1 MRICSTALSRHNDLG
16 LADVL
21 KLGISEWKSE
31 VVTIVLM
38 GAAAG
43 LMGIVT
49 PYATGLIFDRLIPG
63 AERSQLMQMALIL
76 LVIAIAGSMF
86 TLTRSFAVLRLQG
99 KIDKGLQAAVW
110 DRLLS
115 LPVPFF
121 RSYTSGDL
129 ASRSL
134 AIAEMSRILT
144 GSLLSAILS
153 GIFSVFS
160 WGSALLL
167 QRGTGAV
174 GHRAGFLCLRCFR
187 GLRVPAGS
195 LSEGIFPA
203 ERPHFGIAS

>member
-1 MRICSTALSRHNDLG
+1 
-16 LADVL
+16 
-21 KLGISEWKSE
+21 
-31 VVTIVLM
+31 
-38 GAAAG
+38 
-43 LMGIVT
+43 MGIVT

-63 AERSQLMQMALIL
+63 AERSQLVQMALIL
-76 LVIAIAGSMF
+76 LIIAIAGSMF
-86 TLTRSFAVLRLQG
+86 TLTRSFAVLRLQA

-160 WGSALLL
+160 WGLLFYYSGELALLATALVFFACLVSVVCVYL
-167 QRGTGAV
+167 QIRYQREFFRLE
-174 GHRAGFLCLRCFR
+174 RA
-187 GLRVPAGS
+187 
-195 LSEGIFPA
+195 
-203 ERPHFGIAS
+203 HFGIAS